1 MYDATFFRYCVA
13 ERSEQI
19 FTGEGLV
26 RDLSETSVQILRA
39 PFFLVTLTCKFQLPF
54 LAQIPASSSGETVS
68 FTKCSYQ
75 TFLKLHLSALQFR
88 KKPPGRK
95 QCCYLLERL
104 EKGKPLN
111 SGLHSKYCVCGQA
124 VIMVLM
130 LENVCHGNLFLSGK
144 QVKYKQSGV
153 QLAVLCQCQFLSF
166 EKY

>member
-26 RDLSETSVQILRA
+26 RDPSETSVQILRA

-68 FTKCSYQ
+68 FTKCSHQ

-88 KKPPGRK
+88 KKTSRK
-95 QCCYLLERL
+95 KAVLLFVGETGEGEAFKL
-104 EKGKPLN
+104 WSAFKVL
-111 SGLHSKYCVCGQA
+111 CVWSNCPHGPY
-124 VIMVLM
+124 V
-130 LENVCHGNLFLSGK
+130 ENVCHGSLFLSGK
-144 QVKYKQSGV
+144 QVKSKQSGV